1 MISMGRMWEFVK
13 GKECRFMRDFR
24 ECILYEDKHLIVC
37 YKPPGFPVQSAGT
50 GAMDI
55 EFACMNYLH
64 RGNPQIQPFVGIV
77 QRLDQPAEGLMVLA
91 KNRKITGDL
100 EGQVRNKKMEKIYLA
115 VAEGR
120 VEPLENDLE
129 DWLVKDSKLR
139 MGKVTSSSV
148 KGAKRACLH
157 YQVLGQ
163 RDNRSL
169 LEIHLSTG
177 RYHQIRVQLS
187 HRGWPLAGD
196 SKYGREDNYTKGDL
210 GLCAYRLRLFHPVTK
225 KEMHWKIR
233 PQGDAFAGWD
243 V

>member
-1 MISMGRMWEFVK
+1 
-13 GKECRFMRDFR
+13 
-24 ECILYEDKHLIVC
+24 
-37 YKPPGFPVQSAGT
+37 
-50 GAMDI
+50 
-55 EFACMNYLH
+55 
-64 RGNPQIQPFVGIV
+64 
-77 QRLDQPAEGLMVLA
+77 
-91 KNRKITGDL
+91 
-100 EGQVRNKKMEKIYLA
+100 MEKVYLA
-115 VAEGR
+115 VAEGK

-139 MGKVTSSSV
+139 MGKVMSSSV

-187 HRGWPLAGD
+187 HKGWPLAGD
-196 SKYGREDNYTKGDL
+196 SKYGRKDNYRKGDL

-225 KEMHWKIR
+225 KEMHWEIR
-233 PQGDAFAGWD
+233 PQGDAFAGWN

>member
-1 MISMGRMWEFVK
+1 MWEFVK

-64 RGNPQIQPFVGIV
+64 RGNPHIQPFVGIV

-100 EGQVRNKKMEKIYLA
+100 EGQVRNKKMEKVYLA
-115 VAEGR
+115 VAEGK

-129 DWLVKDSKLR
+129 D
-139 MGKVTSSSV
+139 
-148 KGAKRACLH
+148 
-157 YQVLGQ
+157 
-163 RDNRSL
+163 
-169 LEIHLSTG
+169 
-177 RYHQIRVQLS
+177 
-187 HRGWPLAGD
+187 
-196 SKYGREDNYTKGDL
+196 
-210 GLCAYRLRLFHPVTK
+210 
-225 KEMHWKIR
+225 
-233 PQGDAFAGWD
+233 
-243 V
+243 